1 MKTLQIPLRT
11 SVGRSLV
18 AVSLAVVSVAMIMSP
33 ASAFAKGYA
42 TDDQQLQ
49 PGMVAALSQD
59 GTPELPKV
67 ERASL
72 DDDAKIIG
80 VTTTPDG
87 ELVTVVSGS
96 EQIYVQATGEV
107 DVFVSDIN
115 GEVNEGDLLALSP
128 LRGILMKADHTTTAI
143 VGIALE
149 GFAGKPTETKSIQED
164 GGQREAKVAT
174 LRINLDYKAPSN
186 QQIGQT
192 DSSLDRLGYALTGRN
207 VGEIRVLAAVI
218 IFLIVLVAEG
228 GIIYGAVS
236 SAITAL
242 GRNPMARKIILKE
255 MIRVI
260 FIALVVLGLG
270 VLAIYAILWL

>member
-1 MKTLQIPLRT
+1 M
-11 SVGRSLV
+11 GRSLV